1 MTDNTVEI
9 ENVTKRYAEHVAV
22 NNLTLRVPKGSVYG
36 LLGPNGAGKTTTI
49 RMILNIIA
57 PDQGAIRILG
67 VPFNDPGIT
76 DRIGYLPE
84 ERGLYRKMQ
93 VRRVLRFLADL
104 KGVKRDVADA
114 RITDWLERLD
124 LKTAEKDWGLAKIDE
139 LSRGMQQKVQF
150 IGTLLHDPD
159 LVILDE
165 PFSGLD
171 PINAQALKDTIIDLK
186 RRGKTVIF
194 STHIMDNAERICDSV
209 CIIAGGEKVLDGT
222 VTDVKEEHGQR
233 NIALALEGDGMQGIA
248 SILGDH
254 SLVRRAD
261 DSNRFFEI
269 ELVPGGD
276 PQSLL
281 RRIVESGASV
291 QRFEM
296 IQPSLHQIFLQ
307 KVGAQGVE
315 EGMSGH
321 G

>member
-1 MTDNTVEI
+1 MTLPTIDI
-9 ENVTKRYAEHVAV
+9 QHVTKRFAEHVAV
-22 NNLTLRVPKGSVYG
+22 KDLSLQVPPGTVYG

-57 PDQGAIRILG
+57 PDSGTIRILG
-67 VPFNDPGIT
+67 HPADDGSIT

-93 VRRVLRFLADL
+93 VRRVLRFLAEL
-104 KGVKRDVADA
+104 KGLTRKQADS
-114 RITDWLERLD
+114 RIDSWLERFD
-124 LKTAEKDWGLAKIDE
+124 LKTAEKDWGMSKIDE

-150 IGTLLHDPD
+150 IGTLLHEPD

-209 CIIAGGEKVLDGT
+209 CIIARGEKVLDGA
-222 VTDVKEEHGQR
+222 VSDIKESHGAR
-233 NIALALEGDGMQGIA
+233 NVALALGGAPTTAVA
-248 SILGDH
+248 SVLSDR
-254 SLVRRAD
+254 SLVSRVD
-261 DSNRFFEI
+261 DSNRYFEV
-269 ELVPGGD
+269 EMADGAD

-281 RRIVESGASV
+281 QRIISTGATV
-291 QRFEM
+291 NRFE
-296 IQPSLHQIFLQ
+296 IVRPSLHQIFLER
-307 KVGAQGVE
+307 VGATGVE
-315 EGMSGH
+315 VGMSGH

>member
-1 MTDNTVEI
+1 MSELAIDVQH
-9 ENVTKRYAEHVAV
+9 VVKRYAEHVAV
-22 NNLTLRVPKGSVYG
+22 KDLTLAVPQGTVYG

-57 PDQGAIRILG
+57 PDQGTIRVLG
-67 VPFNDPGIT
+67 AASSDQRIT

-84 ERGLYRKMQ
+84 ERGLYKKMK
-93 VRRVLRFLADL
+93 VRSVLQFLGELRGLPRRDADQ
-104 KGVKRDVADA
+104 
-114 RITDWLERLD
+114 RIDYWLDRLS
-124 LKTAEKDWGLAKIDE
+124 LRTPEKDWGTAKVDE

-171 PINAQALKDTIIDLK
+171 PINAQALKDTVVELK

-194 STHIMDNAERICDSV
+194 STHLMDNAERLCDSV
-209 CIIAGGEKVLDGT
+209 CIIARGEKVLDGT

-233 NIALALEGDGMQGIA
+233 NIALALDGDGMSGVA
-248 SILGDH
+248 AILRDN
-254 SLVRRAD
+254 SLVKRAD

-269 ELVPGGD
+269 EMTPGAD
-276 PQSLL
+276 PQQLL
-281 RRIVESGASV
+281 KRIIESGASI

-307 KVGAQGVE
+307 KVGATGIE